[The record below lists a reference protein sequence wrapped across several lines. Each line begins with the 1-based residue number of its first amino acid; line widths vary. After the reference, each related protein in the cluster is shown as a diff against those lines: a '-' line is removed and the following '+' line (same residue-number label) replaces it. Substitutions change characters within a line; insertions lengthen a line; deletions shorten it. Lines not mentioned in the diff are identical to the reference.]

1 MEKDNFG
8 FEDGSPPPPGPAPAP
23 PYSYPPVGPAA
34 SYALPAAQY
43 SGPAHQ
49 GAPSTQYTV
58 PQYITT
64 QAIVGMPAAQQVPV
78 ITNIYLQFYSVNRQ

>member
-8 FEDGSPPPPGPAPAP
+8 FEDGSPPPLGPVPTPAP
-23 PYSYPPVGPAA
+23 PYSYTPVGPAA

-49 GAPSTQYTV
+49 GAPSTQYTA
-58 PQYITT
+58 PQYTTT
-64 QAIVGMPAAQQVPV
+64 QAMIGMPPAQQVMKHSYT
-78 ITNIYLQFYSVNRQ
+78 ILCNQ